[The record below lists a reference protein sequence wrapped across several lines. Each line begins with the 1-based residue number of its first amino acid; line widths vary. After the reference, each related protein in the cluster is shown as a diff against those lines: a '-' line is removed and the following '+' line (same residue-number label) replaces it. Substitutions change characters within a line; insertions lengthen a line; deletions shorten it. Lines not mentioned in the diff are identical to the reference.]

1 MVTKLRTLTHDR
13 DLTSLRSWLDENGTL
28 DITEALARLEPED
41 RAVPFRLL
49 AKDRAL
55 AVFENLD
62 PLHQQ
67 QLLEAMRDERVRELF
82 GGLEVTDQ
90 ARLLDEVPAAVATR
104 LQAGL
109 PPEQRAA
116 TAALLGYPAGSAGR
130 IMTPD
135 FTNVR
140 ASMTAADA
148 LAKLRRAGRRPTR
161 AQLLVLPVTDDQ
173 RRLTGVVDLA
183 DVVTAAP
190 TTRMRELLAP
200 ETWSVRV
207 DEDQEQAARLIQEA
221 GLIALPVVDRED
233 RLVGMITVDDA
244 MEVVEAED
252 TEDFSRAGGA
262 EPLTQPYLSA
272 NVFQLAGKRA
282 PWLLLLAVAFTL
294 TVNVMHL
301 FEGALEAV
309 VALAFFIPL
318 LIGTGGNSGA
328 QAATLVVRAMAVGEV
343 RFADLSKIIWR
354 ETRVG
359 LMLGTMLAAAAF
371 PVVAWL
377 FSVPLAFV
385 ISLTLVCICTWAS
398 FAGGML
404 PPIAKRV
411 GIDPAVVSTPLIA
424 TLVDATGLV
433 IYFLIAHAVL
443 SDQLS
448 GIPFLS

>member
-1 MVTKLRTLTHDR
+1 MVTTLRALTHDR
-13 DLTSLRSWLDENGTL
+13 DLTSLRAWLDENGTL
-28 DITEALARLEPED
+28 DIADALARLEPAD

-55 AVFENLD
+55 VVFEALD

-67 QLLEAMRDERVRELF
+67 QLLEALRDEPVRDLF
-82 GGLEVTDQ
+82 GGLDVTDQ
-90 ARLLDEVPAAVATR
+90 ARLLDEVPAAVAIR

-148 LAKLRRAGRRPTR
+148 LAKLRHAGPRPTR
-161 AQLLVLPVTDDQ
+161 AQTLVLPVTDDQ

-190 TTRMRELLAP
+190 TTRMHELVQA

-207 DEDQEQAARLIQEA
+207 DEDQERAARLIQET

-244 MEVVEAED
+244 MAVVEAED

-262 EPLTQPYLSA
+262 EPLDQPYLSA

-282 PWLLLLAVAFTL
+282 PWLLMLAVAFTL
-294 TVNVMHL
+294 TVNVMHF

-343 RFADLSKIIWR
+343 RFADLSRVIWR

-359 LMLGTMLAAAAF
+359 LLLGTGLAAVAF
-371 PVVAWL
+371 PVVAW
-377 FSVPLAFV
+377 FFTVPMAIV
-385 ISLTLVCICTWAS
+385 ISLTLVCVCTWAS

-433 IYFLIAHAVL
+433 IYFLVAHAVL
-443 SDQLS
+443 TSELS
-448 GIPFLS
+448 GVSFLG